1 MRALLSGVLNVLMT
15 SELRSGQ
22 RIGFSTLFFTIYY
35 TNVSANLGE
44 STGTIRISMIRNRA
58 MKSGKGGLH
67 KLLLACGMMMSPLLG
82 FAFSEP
88 KVVVETTAGS
98 AYEFYIADNPRI
110 SYQDN
115 LLVIQ
120 NDKGLTVSV
129 EAAEVKSF
137 RFYSSDVT
145 AIKGIEMNGQFGS
158 KLTGL
163 KAGSDVKVYAI
174 DGKSIQSTTVGNE
187 GNAEI
192 DFSQLPTGIYVIKTE
207 KGSFKIKK

>member
-1 MRALLSGVLNVLMT
+1 
-15 SELRSGQ
+15 
-22 RIGFSTLFFTIYY
+22 
-35 TNVSANLGE
+35 
-44 STGTIRISMIRNRA
+44 
-58 MKSGKGGLH
+58 MKSGKGGLL

-158 KLTGL
+158 KLMGL
-163 KAGSDVKVYAI
+163 KAGSDVKVFAI

-192 DFSQLPTGIYVIKTE
+192 DFSQLPTGIYVVKTE

>member
-1 MRALLSGVLNVLMT
+1 
-15 SELRSGQ
+15 
-22 RIGFSTLFFTIYY
+22 
-35 TNVSANLGE
+35 
-44 STGTIRISMIRNRA
+44 
-58 MKSGKGGLH
+58 MKSGKGGLL

-137 RFYSSDVT
+137 RFYSSDVS
-145 AIKGIEMNGQFGS
+145 AIKGIERNGQFGS

-163 KAGSDVKVYAI
+163 KSGSNVKVFDI

-192 DFSQLPTGIYVIKTE
+192 DFSQLPTGIFVVKTE